1 MSLANKTYH
10 KHNMQQTN
18 HAEMIMNEG
27 SCVKKER
34 RQVKIL
40 NSPLQQ
46 GKAPSALQF
55 GSSMEG
61 TSVEESSE
69 VVDVDEG
76 GEAPSSHAVVVW
88 SYNKNNNYLVNVR

>member
-1 MSLANKTYH
+1 MREVVSR
-10 KHNMQQTN
+10 
-18 HAEMIMNEG
+18 
-27 SCVKKER
+27 KKER

-46 GKAPSALQF
+46 GNAPSALQF

-88 SYNKNNNYLVNVR
+88 SYNKTITIFI